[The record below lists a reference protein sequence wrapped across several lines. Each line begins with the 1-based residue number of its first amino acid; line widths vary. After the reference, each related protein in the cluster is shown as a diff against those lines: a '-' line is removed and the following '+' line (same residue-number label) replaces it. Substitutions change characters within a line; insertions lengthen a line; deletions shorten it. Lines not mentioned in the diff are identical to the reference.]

1 MTRQAS
7 PARTV
12 RREPVQHR
20 SAVRVERMLD
30 AAAILLEEVGIEG
43 LTTSA
48 IAARAR
54 VSVGSLYQFFPDKH
68 AVVESLARRSFE
80 RYSAQLEGIVT
91 QDWREAVDNVID
103 LYVAFSR
110 DEPGFLVLS
119 FGGPVGLHALDPEDD
134 NNAVVARAMGAVI
147 GDLGIS
153 DDILR
158 LAVELGDSILALA
171 FRRDR
176 AGDPALVAEA
186 KTAVKAYL
194 AAKLAS
200 PSLGQ
205 PLSAKASFQTGS

>member
-1 MTRQAS
+1 
-7 PARTV
+7 
-12 RREPVQHR
+12 
-20 SAVRVERMLD
+20 MLD
-30 AAAILLEEVGIEG
+30 AAAVLLEEVGVEG

-68 AVVESLARRSFE
+68 AVVESLTRRSFE
-80 RYSAQLEGIVT
+80 RYSAQLAGIVT
-91 QDWREAVDNVID
+91 RDWREAVDTVID

-119 FGGPVGLHALDPEDD
+119 FGGPVGLHALDPQHD
-134 NNAVVARAMGAVI
+134 NNAVVAKAMGGVV
-147 GDLGIS
+147 GDLGLPTE
-153 DDILR
+153 ILR

-194 AAKLAS
+194 AVKLASLAS
-200 PSLGQ
+200 PS
-205 PLSAKASFQTGS
+205 PSPFP